1 MKLLIALI
9 IADVVL
15 GAAVWSELVAQR
27 RLGQRLSIGEDVD
40 ASRERVGPSSEGD
53 RPEITSST
61 QASRDSGLLV
71 AEGVACR
78 WAHRLCGWR

>member
-15 GAAVWSELVAQR
+15 GAAVWSEVVAQR
-27 RLGQRLSIGEDVD
+27 RLGQLLSIGDVA
-40 ASRERVGPSSEGD
+40 ASREPVGLSSEDD

-61 QASRDSGLLV
+61 QASRLCLCTSG
-71 AEGVACR
+71 APF
-78 WAHRLCGWR
+78 